1 MNVVS
6 GNTYVEHETF
16 TPSSVSSTTWIL
28 GWYFLFGLR
37 WSCNILL
44 KTCSSEKRK
53 NAKRI
58 ILTYTNFSLIDG
70 RGMIVLWNK
79 ISVKNYRPKFN
90 SRILKTAICRGY
102 DSRSKPQT
110 LLSWRIFSVQS
121 SNPQLLS
128 FENEAVPL
136 KIITKISISELTR
149 GVRILTS

>member
-110 LLSWRIFSVQS
+110 LLSWRIFPFNLRTLNYCLSKMKQS
-121 SNPQLLS
+121 LSKLL
-128 FENEAVPL
+128 L
-136 KIITKISISELTR
+136 KYQFQSWPE
-149 GVRILTS
+149 V